1 MMKSFYYDIAPYQIR
16 ASGMQLTVLPT
27 EDGVYR
33 VCHSGK
39 IMADLYPEITAAG
52 ICWKGFGQLPVRFA
66 DEIGQKIYACE
77 I

>member
-1 MMKSFYYDIAPYQIR
+1 MKTFFYEIEPYKIK
-16 ASGMQLTVLPT
+16 ASGMKLSVLPM

-39 IMADLYPEITAAG
+39 VLADLYPEITAAG
-52 ICWKGFGQLPVRFA
+52 IFWNGFGQLPLWLA
-66 DEIGQKIYACE
+66 EEIGQQINACE